1 MDGTLRL
8 VGSNPFKKGR
18 IEMFLDGEWGT
29 ICKNG
34 WDDTD
39 AGVACRQLGFGSS
52 GSSLKQFGQGNGI
65 ILMENVAC
73 LGNESMLINCSHKRI
88 GISACSHSD
97 DVGVVCSGDP
107 PGECIHVYKLCEIL
121 MCASND

>member
-8 VGSNPFKKGR
+8 VGSNLFREGR

-29 ICKNG
+29 ICNNG
-34 WDDTD
+34 WDATD
-39 AGVACRQLGFGSS
+39 ADVACRQLGFGSS
-52 GSSLKQFGQGNGI
+52 GSSLKQFGEGNGI

-73 LGNESMLINCSHKRI
+73 LGDESMLINCSHKRI

-97 DVGVVCSGDP
+97 DVGVKCSGVP
-107 PGECIHVYKLCEIL
+107 PGKYMHVYKLWE
-121 MCASND
+121 S